1 MKTLVCYQRLLVRS
15 IRVVAAGD
23 PQRHV
28 YSPFRLC
35 KLAVRTCTKIGVAW
49 GGGARTVNQKVFRV
63 FDFASEKQRNG
74 DSGEEM
80 IRAAV
85 IASPV
90 PAALLWRR
98 DWSWRGAG
106 PAIDLREGVSLRC
119 PLLLPASPGTRRTNT
134 FTHSILTLFIY

>member
-1 MKTLVCYQRLLVRS
+1 MR
-15 IRVVAAGD
+15 
-23 PQRHV
+23 
-28 YSPFRLC
+28 
-35 KLAVRTCTKIGVAW
+35 

-63 FDFASEKQRNG
+63 FDFASEKRRNSERAS

-85 IASPV
+85 SASPV

-106 PAIDLREGVSLRC
+106 PAIDLREG
-119 PLLLPASPGTRRTNT
+119 GG
-134 FTHSILTLFIY
+134 